1 MQDLQEGG
9 LELRVRSSEG
19 GVGSYQGDVGGGRK
33 MKGRKIFLLGCWL
46 GLMILFCCR
55 RCGRGGL
62 LTVDSSL
69 ATVRRGASW
78 SAAQRA
84 ALLRAR
90 GWFSFPRQHHE
101 AEGFWVRRPMLS
113 GEDKMMKDK
122 MMAREWEVGRA

>member
-1 MQDLQEGG
+1 
-9 LELRVRSSEG
+9 
-19 GVGSYQGDVGGGRK
+19 

-84 ALLRAR
+84 ALCVRVGGLRSHA
-90 GWFSFPRQHHE
+90 SIHE
-101 AEGFWVRRPMLS
+101 AEEAEEPEGFWMRRPMLS